1 MLTFFRGP
9 ARIWPEELIALLT
22 FAAPRGLRQ
31 WAEIYRLYQ
40 KAFPGSEKK
49 PFWMILKMYRK
60 GNSHVWRFARNGSF
74 AGLIITINGENHI
87 LLDYL
92 AVEESQRGTGIGTE
106 ILQLMR
112 TQYAGKG
119 VFLEIESVYEDCDNK
134 AERIRRKHFY
144 EKCGMTSMEVFV
156 WLFGVKMELMG
167 FDCKL
172 SYEEYHDFYRTNY
185 NEWAAKHIQKAEK
198 KD

>member
-1 MLTFFRGP
+1 MLTY
-9 ARIWPEELIALLT
+9 
-22 FAAPRGLRQ
+22 AAPKGFRQ

-49 PFWMILKMYRK
+49 PFSMIRKMHRL
-60 GNSHVWRFARNGSF
+60 GRTDVWYFQRSGKF
-74 AGLIITINGENHI
+74 AGLIITINGSSHI

-92 AVEESQRGTGIGTE
+92 AVEEHQRGTGIGSE

-112 TQYAGKG
+112 KQYAGRG
-119 VFLEIESVYEDCDNK
+119 VFLEIESVYEDSENR

-144 EKCGMTSMEVFV
+144 EKCGMTSMEEFV

-167 FDCKL
+167 FGCKL
-172 SYEEYHDFYRTNY
+172 TYDEYHAFYRDNY
-185 NEWAAKHIQKAEK
+185 NQWAADHIQKAEK
-198 KD
+198 